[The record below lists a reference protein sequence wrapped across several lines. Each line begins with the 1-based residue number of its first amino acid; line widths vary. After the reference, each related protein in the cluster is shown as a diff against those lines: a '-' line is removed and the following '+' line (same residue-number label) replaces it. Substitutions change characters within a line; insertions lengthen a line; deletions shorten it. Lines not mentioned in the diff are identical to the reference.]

1 MMTSETQRIDRI
13 VQQFLEYARPPRLAP
28 EAVDLGALV
37 RRRRGE
43 RARSRAESRG
53 VRLEVDAPGA
63 GTAVVDPAQ
72 LRQALDNLV
81 RNAIDATPE
90 GGRVSLAARREGEGH
105 AIEVRDTGR
114 GIEPD
119 HLPRIFDLYFTTK
132 ADGTGVGL
140 AVTQQI
146 VTAHGGTIEV
156 DSRPGG
162 GHDHDRA
169 PARGRGEGAWL
180 SGSSWWWTTR
190 SRSAACSPASCAR
203 PATRWRRSG
212 TRTRRSRSSP
222 SRTVDLVLTDLRMP
236 GKTGVELLDAVRGV
250 NPEIPVVVM
259 TAYGTV
265 ASAVDAM
272 KRGAAD
278 YLGKPVDLD
287 ELEVLVTR
295 TLERRALVSENRA
308 LREQVESRYRLAG
321 LETGN
326 ARMQEAI
333 NMAARAAASR
343 ATILIHGES
352 GTGKELLARAIHY
365 ASPRRRGPLVA
376 VNVAALPET
385 LLESELFGHE
395 RGAFTGA
402 DREHRGR
409 FELADGGT
417 LFLDEIGDLPRG
429 TQVKLLRVLQEQ
441 SFERLGG
448 TQPIKVDVRIIA
460 ATHRDLEAM
469 ARAGDFRED
478 LFFRLN
484 VVAITLPPLRERR
497 EDIPLLVDH
506 FLRRFADEGKA
517 RSVSR
522 EAMDLL
528 LKHDYPGNVRELENL
543 VHRAVVLA
551 RGDVITTGGPAA
563 PPRRPEARGEGRR
576 RRASPS
582 GWRPSRGL
590 SSTRRSRRPA
600 ACRRARRPRSA

>member
-1 MMTSETQRIDRI
+1 M
-13 VQQFLEYARPPRLAP
+13 
-28 EAVDLGALV
+28 
-37 RRRRGE
+37 
-43 RARSRAESRG
+43 
-53 VRLEVDAPGA
+53 
-63 GTAVVDPAQ
+63 
-72 LRQALDNLV
+72 
-81 RNAIDATPE
+81 
-90 GGRVSLAARREGEGH
+90 
-105 AIEVRDTGR
+105 
-114 GIEPD
+114 
-119 HLPRIFDLYFTTK
+119 
-132 ADGTGVGL
+132 
-140 AVTQQI
+140 
-146 VTAHGGTIEV
+146 
-156 DSRPGG
+156 
-162 GHDHDRA
+162 
-169 PARGRGEGAWL
+169 
-180 SGSSWWWTTR
+180 
-190 SRSAACSPASCAR
+190 
-203 PATRWRRSG
+203 
-212 TRTRRSRSSP
+212 
-222 SRTVDLVLTDLRMP
+222 LTDLRMP

-250 NPEIPVVVM
+250 NPEVPVVVM

-365 ASPRRRGPLVA
+365 ASPRRRAPLVA

-448 TQPIKVDVRIIA
+448 TKPIKVDVRLVA

-484 VVAITLPPLRERR
+484 VVAITLPPLRDRR

-551 RGDVITTGGPAA
+551 RGDVIATGGPAA
-563 PPRRPEARGEGRR
+563 APRRPEARGEGRR

-600 ACRRARRPRSA
+600 ACRRAPRPRSA

>member
-1 MMTSETQRIDRI
+1 MAE
-13 VQQFLEYARPPRLAP
+13 RLI
-28 EAVDLGALV
+28 L
-37 RRRRGE
+37 
-43 RARSRAESRG
+43 
-53 VRLEVDAPGA
+53 
-63 GTAVVDPAQ
+63 VVDDEEPQRRVLAGF
-72 LRQALDNLV
+72 LKKRGYAV
-81 RNAIDATPE
+81 ETAGDADE
-90 GGRVSLAARREGEGH
+90 AMKVVS
-105 AIEVRDTGR
+105 
-114 GIEPD
+114 
-119 HLPRIFDLYFTTK
+119 
-132 ADGTGVGL
+132 
-140 AVTQQI
+140 
-146 VTAHGGTIEV
+146 
-156 DSRPGG
+156 
-162 GHDHDRA
+162 
-169 PARGRGEGAWL
+169 
-180 SGSSWWWTTR
+180 
-190 SRSAACSPASCAR
+190 
-203 PATRWRRSG
+203 
-212 TRTRRSRSSP
+212 

-236 GKTGVELLDAVRGV
+236 GKTGVELVDAVRGA
-250 NPEIPVVVM
+250 NPEIPVVVT

-278 YLGKPVDLD
+278 YLSKPVDLD
-287 ELEVLVTR
+287 ELEVLVSR

-333 NMAARAAASR
+333 NVAARAAGSR
-343 ATILIHGES
+343 ATILVRGES

-365 ASPRRRGPLVA
+365 ASPRRRAPLVA

-402 DREHRGR
+402 DRERRGR

-417 LFLDEIGDLPRG
+417 LFLDEIGDLPRS

-441 SFERLGG
+441 AFERVGG
-448 TQPIKVDVRIIA
+448 TRTVKVDVRLIA

-469 ARAGDFRED
+469 VREGAFRED

-484 VVAITLPPLRERR
+484 VVSITLPPLRERR

-506 FLRRFADEGKA
+506 FLRRFKDEGKA

-543 VHRAVVLA
+543 VHRAVVLS
-551 RGDVITTGGPAA
+551 RDEVVSTSDLPLHLGEL
-563 PPRRPEARGEGRR
+563 RPETKGDETATFSERVEAFEKALILEALDRSGGVQT
-576 RRASPS
+576 RA
-582 GWRPSRGL
+582 
-590 SSTRRSRRPA
+590 A
-600 ACRRARRPRSA
+600 ASLGMTERHLRYKLKKYGF

>member
-1 MMTSETQRIDRI
+1 VAE
-13 VQQFLEYARPPRLAP
+13 RLI
-28 EAVDLGALV
+28 L
-37 RRRRGE
+37 
-43 RARSRAESRG
+43 
-53 VRLEVDAPGA
+53 
-63 GTAVVDPAQ
+63 VVDDEEPQRRVLAGF
-72 LRQALDNLV
+72 LKKRGYAV
-81 RNAIDATPE
+81 ETAGDADE
-90 GGRVSLAARREGEGH
+90 AMKVVS
-105 AIEVRDTGR
+105 
-114 GIEPD
+114 
-119 HLPRIFDLYFTTK
+119 
-132 ADGTGVGL
+132 
-140 AVTQQI
+140 
-146 VTAHGGTIEV
+146 
-156 DSRPGG
+156 
-162 GHDHDRA
+162 
-169 PARGRGEGAWL
+169 
-180 SGSSWWWTTR
+180 
-190 SRSAACSPASCAR
+190 
-203 PATRWRRSG
+203 
-212 TRTRRSRSSP
+212 

-236 GKTGVELLDAVRGV
+236 GRTGVELVDAVRGA

-265 ASAVDAM
+265 TSAVDAM
-272 KRGAAD
+272 KRGADD
-278 YLGKPVDLD
+278 YLSKPVDLD
-287 ELEVLVTR
+287 ELEVLVAR

-321 LETGN
+321 LETSN

-333 NMAARAAASR
+333 NVAARAAGSR
-343 ATILIHGES
+343 ATILVHGES

-417 LFLDEIGDLPRG
+417 LFLDEIGDLPRS

-441 SFERLGG
+441 AFERLGG
-448 TQPIKVDVRIIA
+448 TRTVKVDVRLIA

-469 ARAGDFRED
+469 ARAGEFRED

-484 VVAITLPPLRERR
+484 VVSITLPPLRERR

-506 FLRRFADEGKA
+506 FLRRFQEEGKA

-551 RGDVITTGGPAA
+551 RDEVVATSDLPLHLGDL
-563 PPRRPEARGEGRR
+563 RPEGKGDHAATFTERVKAFEKALILEALGRSDGVQT
-576 RRASPS
+576 RA
-582 GWRPSRGL
+582 
-590 SSTRRSRRPA
+590 A
-600 ACRRARRPRSA
+600 ASLGMTERHLRYKLKKYDL